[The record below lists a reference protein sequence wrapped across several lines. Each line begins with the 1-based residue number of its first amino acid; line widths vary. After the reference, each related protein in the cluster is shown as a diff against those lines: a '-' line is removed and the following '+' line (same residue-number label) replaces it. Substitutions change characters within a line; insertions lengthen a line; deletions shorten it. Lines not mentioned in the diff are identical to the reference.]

1 MASSRNIG
9 VALMQFN
16 RAFRRYAD
24 RIAAD
29 SPSMPITGVQGMVI
43 RHLYLCGKCGRDVF
57 QRDIE
62 REFEIGRST
71 VSEIL
76 RTMEAG
82 GMIHRVPVPY
92 DARLK
97 KLVLS
102 EQMQQPM
109 EVITAR
115 IDLADQQLTQ
125 ALSEEELEM
134 FWRILEKLEHAMEH
148 KIAQRKEGIPDD

>member
-1 MASSRNIG
+1 
-9 VALMQFN
+9 
-16 RAFRRYAD
+16 
-24 RIAAD
+24 
-29 SPSMPITGVQGMVI
+29 
-43 RHLYLCGKCGRDVF
+43 
-57 QRDIE
+57 
-62 REFEIGRST
+62 
-71 VSEIL
+71 
-76 RTMEAG
+76 
-82 GMIHRVPVPY
+82 PVPY

-102 EQMQQPM
+102 EQMQQHM